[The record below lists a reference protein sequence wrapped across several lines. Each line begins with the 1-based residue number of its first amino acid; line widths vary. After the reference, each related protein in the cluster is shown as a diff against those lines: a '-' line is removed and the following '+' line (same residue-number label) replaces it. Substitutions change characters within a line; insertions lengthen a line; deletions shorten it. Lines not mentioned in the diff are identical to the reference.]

1 MITTQFIKKQSCFSS
16 LEIGLNKILEGG
28 EKLEIGQI
36 S

>member
-1 MITTQFIKKQSCFSS
+1 MITTQFIKAEVVFSS

-28 EKLEIGQI
+28 KKLEIGQI